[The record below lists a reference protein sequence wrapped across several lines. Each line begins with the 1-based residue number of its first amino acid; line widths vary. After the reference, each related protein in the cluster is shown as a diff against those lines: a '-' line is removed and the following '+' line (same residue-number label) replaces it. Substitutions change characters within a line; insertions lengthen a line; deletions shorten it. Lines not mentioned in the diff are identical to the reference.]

1 MPQVNE
7 SMLEPIRIKDDGRMV
22 LLDYASFLAYHGGGA
37 LAGATIGFRAMACA
51 AVALSPTELWD
62 RKDLSVTTQHGG
74 SGVRDAIEF
83 VTRCVTRGRFRL
95 DERTERD
102 GPCMSPATFQFAVI
116 DGRRLAHVALRTGVL
131 TPQFF
136 DAAGR
141 CAAGDDSD
149 EAGKELAALKNEAAA
164 KVIALP
170 MAELFTLQTRD
181 LQEHDMS
188 EHA

>member
-1 MPQVNE
+1 MAQVNE

-74 SGVRDAIEF
+74 LGVRDAIEF

-102 GPCMSPATFQFAVI
+102 GPCMSPATFQFAGHRWPATGTRCVAHRRVDASI
-116 DGRRLAHVALRTGVL
+116 LRRGGAVRGR
-131 TPQFF
+131 
-136 DAAGR
+136 
-141 CAAGDDSD
+141 
-149 EAGKELAALKNEAAA
+149 
-164 KVIALP
+164 
-170 MAELFTLQTRD
+170 
-181 LQEHDMS
+181 
-188 EHA
+188 

>member
-7 SMLEPIRIKDDGRMV
+7 SLLEPIRIKDDGRMV

-37 LAGATIGFRAMACA
+37 LAGGAIGFRAMAFA
-51 AVALSPTELWD
+51 AVELSRTELWD

-74 SGVRDAIEF
+74 PGVRDAIEF

-95 DERTERD
+95 ERTERD
-102 GPCMSPATFQFAVI
+102 GPRMSPAAFQFTVS
-116 DGRRLAHVALRTGVL
+116 DGRRLATIALRTGVL
-131 TPQFF
+131 TRQFF
-136 DAAGR
+136 DAAAR

-149 EAGKELAALKNEAAA
+149 EVDKELVALKNEAAA